1 MCSYASFVSAMA
13 FIGLMGL
20 IIWVGATNQVT
31 GPAGIQTPG
40 VAHAGELFTERLHW
54 SSSALLTCAST
65 CVCVCVCVLLCVAV
79 AGVWLCVYACVL
91 LRRLRWCVCVML
103 MVHALCHGVTRRLCQ
118 VRVCGP

>member
-1 MCSYASFVSAMA
+1 MA

-40 VAHAGELFTERLHW
+40 FAHAGELFTERLHW

-65 CVCVCVCVLLCVAV
+65 CVCVAVCSCDCECGCVCMLVCFCGGCG
-79 AGVWLCVYACVL
+79 GVS
-91 LRRLRWCVCVML
+91 
-103 MVHALCHGVTRRLCQ
+103 ALC
-118 VRVCGP
+118 

>member
-40 VAHAGELFTERLHW
+40 FAHAGELFTERLHW

-65 CVCVCVCVLLCVAV
+65 CVCVCVCVLLCECVAV
-79 AGVWLCVYACVL
+79 CVL
-91 LRRLRWCVCVML
+91 LCECVAVSVCLCAFAAAAVVCLRNADGSRAV
-103 MVHALCHGVTRRLCQ
+103 
-118 VRVCGP
+118 